1 MMPQVHDLIRDV
13 FGAAGGQGWVHARE
27 VGTAD
32 GPEVAVDA
40 DSGVV
45 LASVFK
51 IPVAL
56 AYARAVADGRL
67 DPLEPA
73 RVVRR
78 HRTGGI
84 GTGGAADDVVMSL
97 RDLARFMLTMSDNA
111 ATDLLYERLGQR
123 AVQAVLDSLGLS
135 STRILGDC
143 ETLFATMAEDL
154 SADRTQDVDDAI
166 AAARPEQVWQLRV
179 LDPARTNASTPR
191 DITRLLDA
199 IWTDRAATPDA
210 CASVRAIMAEQIWPH
225 RLSSGF
231 APDVAVAA
239 KTGTLPAI
247 RNEAGVVTYPDG
259 RRYAVAVFT
268 RSDRLD
274 GRQPLMDASIGRAGR
289 IAVDWI
295 RAEAG

>member
-268 RSDRLD
+268 RSGRLES
-274 GRQPLMDASIGRAGR
+274 RQPLMDSSIGRAGR

-295 RAEAG
+295 RAETG